1 MTLASTLLVAL
12 ASSSIQTAPVQAAPA
27 QPQAAAP
34 VAQDAQNEDQ
44 PSGSAAATED
54 DADYVLPEVQVSAT
68 RGRVQGD
75 IEPEVTLDADQLI
88 AYGATNVAELLTALE
103 PLTRSNRGR
112 GGGGPVVLLNGR
124 RTSGFQ
130 EIRTIPFESIERTEI
145 LPEEAALTYGFAAD
159 QRVVNIVLKAN
170 FTQAN
175 AELTY
180 RAPTQG
186 GRNSTE
192 VEAGYFSIVGGNRLN
207 VSLEREHDTALFET
221 ERDIVR
227 DPGSQPFDRIGNVA
241 GIPFG
246 AEIDPAL
253 SALAGRSVTVAANPG
268 VSNPTLAGFAAG
280 ANAPR
285 TDDLIQYRTL
295 LPRGDQTTLNA
306 SLARDLNETIK
317 GTISLNLEEQTSFS
331 YLGLPGVT
339 LTAPAGRNGSPF
351 SRDVAV
357 YRFIDDPF
365 AVTRDNESTTANLGV
380 LLDGF
385 LGDWR
390 WTLSGAYDR
399 VETDTVTGRGL
410 DATAAQGAVTA
421 GTLNPF
427 GALDPARFTRLV
439 DTANSVASGG
449 NVEAVF
455 NGDLFDLPAGSVSS
469 TLKFGADTRELESE
483 STRSGVFSARTIGRD
498 RVFTSASLTLPVSNG
513 VDVLRAIGDVSV
525 NLNAGYDDAS
535 DIGGLTT
542 WGAGVNWSPIDAL
555 GFIASYTN
563 EDGAPSISQLNDPVI
578 SNPNSAVFDF
588 RTGETVL
595 VTRITGGNP
604 NLTPDNRQVWK
615 LGFNW
620 QPISSQQLTLRSDF
634 TRTTIDGAITGFPTI
649 TPDLEAALPERF
661 TRDATGRLIALDAR
675 PLNFTQ
681 TERSELRSGFNFS
694 RAFGRP
700 NLAAAGGPGG
710 GVGAIL
716 FGGGGGG
723 GRPPGAGGP
732 GGGRP
737 PGAGGPGAG
746 GPPGGGGAQFRGG
759 GGGGRGGGGMMPG
772 QGRFNVSVFHTVRF
786 TDEVTIRPG
795 LPVLDLLD
803 GNATAGNG
811 GTPRNEV
818 QVQGGVFRNGF
829 GTFLNA
835 NWRQGTEVDG
845 GVGGSTLN
853 FSDRT
858 TVNLTM
864 FVDLNQRTS
873 WVARY
878 PILRGSRVSL
888 GVENLFDSRTEVTSS
903 TGDVPLNYQPD
914 FLDPE
919 GRVFRISLRKV
930 LF

>member
-1 MTLASTLLVAL
+1 MTIASALLVAL
-12 ASSSIQTAPVQAAPA
+12 ASGAIQTAPAQTPPVPPQPTPPA
-27 QPQAAAP
+27 TQQ
-34 VAQDAQNEDQ
+34 QGDDDQ
-44 PSGSAAATED
+44 PSGASAPG
-54 DADYVLPEVQVSAT
+54 DADYVLPEIQVEAT
-68 RGRVQGD
+68 RGRVEGD
-75 IEPEVTLDADQLI
+75 IEPEITLTADQLI
-88 AYGATNVAELLTALE
+88 AYGATNVAELLAALE

-130 EIRTIPFESIERTEI
+130 EIRTIPFEAIERTEI

-175 AELTY
+175 TELTV
-180 RAPTQG
+180 RGPAEG
-186 GRNSTE
+186 GRLSTE
-192 VEAGYFSIVGGNRLN
+192 VEGGYFSIVGGNRLN
-207 VSLEREHDTALFET
+207 VSLERRHDTALFES

-253 SALAGRSVTVAANPG
+253 STLAGRTVTVAANPG
-268 VSNPTLAGFAAG
+268 GPNPTLAGFAAG
-280 ANAPR
+280 ANTPR
-285 TDDLIQYRTL
+285 TGDLGDYRTL
-295 LPRGDQTTLNA
+295 LPRGDETTLNT
-306 SLARDLNETIK
+306 SLARDLNETVK
-317 GTISLNLEEQTSFS
+317 GTISLNLVERTSFS

-357 YRFIDDPF
+357 YRYIDDPF
-365 AVTRDNESTTANLGV
+365 AVTRDNETLTANLGV

-410 DATAAQGAVTA
+410 NATAAQAAVTA

-439 DTANSVASGG
+439 DTANSVSSGG

-455 NGDLFDLPAGSVSS
+455 NGDLFELPAGSVSS
-469 TLKFGADTRELESE
+469 TVRFGADTRELESE
-483 STRSGVFSARTIGRD
+483 STRGGLFSARTIGRD
-498 RVFTSASLTLPVSNG
+498 RVFTSANLTFPISNG
-513 VDVLRAIGDVSV
+513 VDVLRAIGDLSV
-525 NLNAGYDDAS
+525 NVNAGYDDAS
-535 DIGGLTT
+535 DIGGLRT
-542 WGAGVNWSPIDAL
+542 WGAGLNWSPLDAL
-555 GFIASYTN
+555 GIIASYSN

-578 SNPNSAVFDF
+578 ANPNSAVFDF

-595 VTRITGGNP
+595 VTRVTGGNP
-604 NLTPDNRQVWK
+604 GLTPDSRQVWK

-620 QPISSQQLTLRSDF
+620 RPISSQELTLRSDF
-634 TRTTIDGAITGFPTI
+634 TRTLIDGAITAFPTI

-661 TRDATGRLIALDAR
+661 TRDAGGRLIAIDAR
-675 PLNFTQ
+675 ALNFTQ

-694 RAFGRP
+694 RAFGQP
-700 NLAAAGGPGG
+700 NMAAFGAPGAGPGGPGG
-710 GVGAIL
+710 PGARGRPAASGPPIGAIM

-723 GRPPGAGGP
+723 GR
-732 GGGRP
+732 
-737 PGAGGPGAG
+737 
-746 GPPGGGGAQFRGG
+746 
-759 GGGGRGGGGMMPG
+759 GGRGGGGMLPG
-772 QGRFNVSVFHTVRF
+772 QGRFNVSLFHTVRF

-811 GTPRNEV
+811 GTPRNEL
-818 QVQGGVFRNGF
+818 QLQGGVFRNGF

-845 GVGGSTLN
+845 GPGGSTLN

-873 WVARY
+873 WVTRY
-878 PILRGSRVSL
+878 PILRGSRISL

-919 GRVFRISLRKV
+919 GRVIRLSLRKV

>member
-1 MTLASTLLVAL
+1 MTIASALLVAL
-12 ASSSIQTAPVQAAPA
+12 ASGAIQTAPAQTPPVPPQPTPPA
-27 QPQAAAP
+27 TQQ
-34 VAQDAQNEDQ
+34 QGDDDQ
-44 PSGSAAATED
+44 PSGASAPG
-54 DADYVLPEVQVSAT
+54 DADYVLPEIQVEAT
-68 RGRVQGD
+68 RGRVEGD
-75 IEPEVTLDADQLI
+75 IEPEITLTADQLI
-88 AYGATNVAELLTALE
+88 AYGATNVAELLAALE

-130 EIRTIPFESIERTEI
+130 EIRTIPFEAIERTEI

-175 AELTY
+175 TELTV
-180 RAPTQG
+180 RGPAEG
-186 GRNSTE
+186 GRLSTE
-192 VEAGYFSIVGGNRLN
+192 VEGGYFSIVGGNRLN
-207 VSLEREHDTALFET
+207 VSLERRHDTALFES

-253 SALAGRSVTVAANPG
+253 STLAGRTVTVAANPG
-268 VSNPTLAGFAAG
+268 GPNPTLAGFAAG
-280 ANAPR
+280 ANTPR
-285 TDDLIQYRTL
+285 TGDLGDYRTL
-295 LPRGDQTTLNA
+295 LPRGDETTLNT
-306 SLARDLNETIK
+306 SLARDLNETVK
-317 GTISLNLEEQTSFS
+317 GTISLNLVERTSFS

-357 YRFIDDPF
+357 YRYIDDPF
-365 AVTRDNESTTANLGV
+365 AVTRDNETLTANLGV

-410 DATAAQGAVTA
+410 NATAAQAAVTA

-439 DTANSVASGG
+439 DTANSVSSGG

-455 NGDLFDLPAGSVSS
+455 NGDLFELPAGSVSS
-469 TLKFGADTRELESE
+469 TVRFGADTRELESE
-483 STRSGVFSARTIGRD
+483 STRGGLFSARTIGRD
-498 RVFTSASLTLPVSNG
+498 RVFTSANLTFPISNG
-513 VDVLRAIGDVSV
+513 VDVLRAIGDLSV
-525 NLNAGYDDAS
+525 NVNAGYDDAS
-535 DIGGLTT
+535 DIGGLRT
-542 WGAGVNWSPIDAL
+542 WGAGLNWSPLDAL
-555 GFIASYTN
+555 GIIASYSN

-578 SNPNSAVFDF
+578 ANPNSAVFDF

-595 VTRITGGNP
+595 VTRVTGGNP
-604 NLTPDNRQVWK
+604 GLTPDSRQVWK

-620 QPISSQQLTLRSDF
+620 RPISSQELTLRSDF
-634 TRTTIDGAITGFPTI
+634 TRTLIDGAITAFPTI

-661 TRDATGRLIALDAR
+661 TRDAGGRLIAIDAR
-675 PLNFTQ
+675 ALNFTQ

-694 RAFGRP
+694 RAFGQP
-700 NLAAAGGPGG
+700 NMAAFGAPGAGPGGPGG
-710 GVGAIL
+710 PGARGGPPGGGGRPAASGPPIGAIM

-723 GRPPGAGGP
+723 GR
-732 GGGRP
+732 
-737 PGAGGPGAG
+737 
-746 GPPGGGGAQFRGG
+746 
-759 GGGGRGGGGMMPG
+759 GGRGGGGMLPG
-772 QGRFNVSVFHTVRF
+772 QGRFNVSLFHTVRF

-811 GTPRNEV
+811 GTPRNEL
-818 QVQGGVFRNGF
+818 QLQGGVFRNGF

-845 GVGGSTLN
+845 GPGGSTLN

-873 WVARY
+873 WVTRY
-878 PILRGSRVSL
+878 PILRGSRISL

-919 GRVFRISLRKV
+919 GRVIRLSLRKV

>member
-1 MTLASTLLVAL
+1 MTVASTLLVAL
-12 ASSSIQTAPVQAAPA
+12 ASGAIQTAPVQASPA
-27 QPQAAAP
+27 VPQATVPAAQEP
-34 VAQDAQNEDQ
+34 QDEDQ
-44 PSGSAAATED
+44 PSGASVAAD
-54 DADYVLPEVQVSAT
+54 DPDYVLPEVTVSAA

-75 IEPEVTLDADQLI
+75 IEPEITLDADQLI
-88 AYGATNVAELLTALE
+88 AYGATNVAELLAALE

-130 EIRTIPFESIERTEI
+130 EIRTIPFEAIERTEI

-159 QRVVNIVLKAN
+159 QRVVNIVLKAT

-192 VEAGYFSIVGGNRLN
+192 VESGYFSIVGGNRLN
-207 VSLEREHDTALFET
+207 VSLEHEHDTALFET
-221 ERDIVR
+221 ERDIRR

-253 SALAGRSVTVAANPG
+253 SALAGQSVTVAANPG
-268 VSNPTLAGFAAG
+268 GSNPTLAGFAAG
-280 ANAPR
+280 ANTPR
-285 TDDLIQYRTL
+285 SGDLTQYRTL
-295 LPRGDQTTLNA
+295 LPRGDQTQLNA

-317 GTISLNLEEQTSFS
+317 GTISLNLEQGSSFS

-339 LTAPAGRNGSPF
+339 LTAPAGLNGSPF
-351 SRDVAV
+351 SQDVAV

-365 AVTRDNESTTANLGV
+365 AVTRDSQTQTANLGL

-399 VETDTVTGRGL
+399 VESDTVTGRGL
-410 DATAAQGAVTA
+410 DATAAQAAVTA

-427 GALDPARFTRLV
+427 GDLDPARFSRLV
-439 DTANSVASGG
+439 DTANSVSSGG

-455 NGDLFDLPAGSVSS
+455 NGDLFELPAGSVSS
-469 TLKFGADTRELESE
+469 TLTVGADTRELESE

-498 RVFTSASLTLPVSNG
+498 RVFTSANLTLPISNG
-513 VDVLRAIGDVSV
+513 VDVLRPIGDLSV
-525 NLNAGYDDAS
+525 NVNAGYDDAS

-542 WGAGVNWSPIDAL
+542 WGAGLNWSPIDAL
-555 GFIASYTN
+555 GIIASYTN

-620 QPISSQQLTLRSDF
+620 QPISSQELRIRSDF
-634 TRTTIDGAITGFPTI
+634 TRTTVDGAITGFPTI

-661 TRDATGRLIALDAR
+661 TRDATGRLIAIDAR
-675 PLNFTQ
+675 ALNFTQ

-694 RAFGRP
+694 RAFGQP
-700 NLAAAGGPGG
+700 NLAAAGGQ
-710 GVGAIL
+710 
-716 FGGGGGG
+716 G
-723 GRPPGAGGP
+723 GR
-732 GGGRP
+732 
-737 PGAGGPGAG
+737 PGAG
-746 GPPGGGGAQFRGG
+746 GPPGGGGPRAGGGGGRQGAGGPPGGGGQFRFGG
-759 GGGGRGGGGMMPG
+759 GGGGRGGGGMLPG
-772 QGRFNVSVFHTVRF
+772 QGRFNISVFHTVRF

-803 GNATAGNG
+803 GNATGGNG

-835 NWRQGTEVDG
+835 NWNQGTEVDG
-845 GVGGSTLN
+845 GPGGSTLN

-864 FVDLNQRTS
+864 FVDLNQRAS
-873 WVARY
+873 WVERY

-888 GVENLFDSRTEVTSS
+888 GIQNLFDSRTEVTSS

-919 GRVFRISLRKV
+919 GRVIRLSFRKV

>member
-1 MTLASTLLVAL
+1 MTIASALLAAL
-12 ASSSIQTAPVQAAPA
+12 ASGALQTAPPQTTTPVQPT
-27 QPQAAAP
+27 PP
-34 VAQDAQNEDQ
+34 VAQDAQDDEQ
-44 PSGSAAATED
+44 PSGASAPG
-54 DADYVLPEVQVSAT
+54 DADYVLPEVEVSAA

-75 IEPEVTLDADQLI
+75 IEPEITLDSGQLI
-88 AYGATNVAELLTALE
+88 AYGATNVAELLAALE

-130 EIRTIPFESIERTEI
+130 EIRTIPFEAIERTEI
-145 LPEEAALTYGFAAD
+145 LPEEAGLAYGFGAD

-175 AELTY
+175 SELTF

-192 VEAGYFSIVGGNRLN
+192 VEGGYFSIVGGNRLN
-207 VSLEREHDTALFET
+207 VNLERRHDTALFET

-241 GIPFG
+241 GIPYG
-246 AEIDPAL
+246 TVIDPAL
-253 SALAGRSVTVAANPG
+253 STLAGRTVTVAANPG

-280 ANAPR
+280 ANTPR
-285 TDDLIQYRTL
+285 TGDLTQYRTL
-295 LPRGDQTTLNA
+295 LPRGDETTLNA

-317 GTISLNLEEQTSFS
+317 GTISLNLQERTSFS

-339 LTAPAGRNGSPF
+339 LTAPAGLNGSPF
-351 SRDVAV
+351 SRPVAV
-357 YRFIDDPF
+357 YRYIDDPF
-365 AVTRDNESTTANLGV
+365 AVTRDNETTTANLGV

-390 WTLSGAYDR
+390 WSLTGTYDR
-399 VETDTVTGRGL
+399 IETDTTTGRGL
-410 DATAAQGAVTA
+410 STTAAQAAVTA

-427 GALDPARFTRLV
+427 GALDPSRFSRLV

-449 NVEAVF
+449 NIEAVF
-455 NGDLFDLPAGSVSS
+455 NGDLWALPAGDVSAS
-469 TLKFGADTRELESE
+469 WRVGVDTRDLSSE

-498 RVFTSASLTLPVSNG
+498 RVFTSGNLTLPISNG
-513 VDVLRAIGDVSV
+513 VDVLRHIGDVSL
-525 NLNAGYDDAS
+525 NLNGGYDDAS

-542 WGAGVNWSPIDAL
+542 WGAGVNWSPIDTL
-555 GFIASYTN
+555 GVVVSYTN
-563 EDGAPSISQLNDPVI
+563 EDGAPTISQLNDPVI
-578 SNPNSAVFDF
+578 STPNSPVFDF
-588 RTGETVL
+588 STGETVL
-595 VTRITGGNP
+595 VTRISGGNP
-604 NLTPDNRQVWK
+604 GLTPDNRQVWK
-615 LGFNW
+615 FGFNW
-620 QPISSQQLTLRSDF
+620 RATPDLTIRSDY
-634 TRTTIDGAITGFPTI
+634 TRTSIDGAIVGFPTI
-649 TPDLEAALPERF
+649 TPDLEAALPGRF
-661 TRDATGRLIALDAR
+661 TRDASGRLLQLDAR

-681 TERSELRSGFNFS
+681 TERAELRSGFNFS
-694 RAFGRP
+694 RSFGRP
-700 NLAAAGGPGG
+700 NFAAASGPGAMM
-710 GVGAIL
+710 GAMM
-716 FGGGGGG
+716 FGG
-723 GRPPGAGGP
+723 GRPPAAGG
-732 GGGRP
+732 GGGQ
-737 PGAGGPGAG
+737 GGPRFGGPPGAG
-746 GPPGGGGAQFRGG
+746 GPPGVGGGGAQPRGG
-759 GGGGRGGGGMMPG
+759 GGGGGMLPG
-772 QGRFNVSVFHTVRF
+772 QGRLNVSVFHTVRF

-803 GNATAGNG
+803 GDATAGNG

-829 GTFLNA
+829 GAFMNA
-835 NWRQGTEVDG
+835 NWREGTEVDG

-864 FVDLNQRTS
+864 FADLNQRTT
-873 WVARY
+873 WVQRF
-878 PILRGSRVSL
+878 PILRGTRVSL
-888 GVENLFDSRTEVTSS
+888 SFENLFDSRLEVTSS
-903 TGDVPLNYQPD
+903 SGTVPLNYQED

-919 GRVFRISLRKV
+919 GRVVRISLRKV

>member
-1 MTLASTLLVAL
+1 MTIASALLAAL
-12 ASSSIQTAPVQAAPA
+12 ASGALQTAPAQTAPVQSQTTP
-27 QPQAAAP
+27 P
-34 VAQDAQNEDQ
+34 VAQEDQEDDQ
-44 PSGSAAATED
+44 PSGASAPG
-54 DADYVLPEVQVSAT
+54 DADYVLPEVQVAGT

-75 IEPEVTLDADQLI
+75 IEPEITLDSGQLI
-88 AYGATNVAELLTALE
+88 AYGATNVAELLAALE

-130 EIRTIPFESIERTEI
+130 EIRTIPFEAIERTEI
-145 LPEEAALTYGFAAD
+145 LPEEAGLAYGFGAD

-175 AELTY
+175 ADVSY

-192 VEAGYFSIVGGNRLN
+192 VRGGYFSIVGGNRLN

-241 GIPFG
+241 GIPYG

-253 SALAGRSVTVAANPG
+253 STLAGRTVTVAANPG

-280 ANAPR
+280 ANSPR
-285 TDDLIQYRTL
+285 TGDLTQYRTL
-295 LPRGDQTTLNA
+295 LPRGDETTLNA

-317 GTISLNLEEQTSFS
+317 GTISLNLEQTTSFS

-351 SRDVAV
+351 TRDVAV
-357 YRFIDDPF
+357 YRYIDDPF
-365 AVTRDNESTTANLGV
+365 AVTRDNETTTANLGL

-385 LGDWR
+385 LADWR
-390 WTLSGAYDR
+390 WTLSGSYDR

-410 DATAAQGAVTA
+410 SATAAQAAVTA

-427 GALDPARFTRLV
+427 GTLDPSRFTRLV
-439 DTANSVASGG
+439 DTANSVSSGG
-449 NVEAVF
+449 SVEANF
-455 NGDLFDLPAGSVSS
+455 NGDLWALPAGDMSASFKV
-469 TLKFGADTRELESE
+469 GVDTRDLSSE
-483 STRSGVFSARTIGRD
+483 STRSGVFTDRTIGRD
-498 RVFTSASLTLPVSNG
+498 RVYGSTNLTLPISNG
-513 VDVLRAIGDVSV
+513 VDVLRPIGDVSLT
-525 NLNAGYDDAS
+525 LNASYDEAS

-542 WGAGVNWSPIDAL
+542 WGASINWSPIDPL
-555 GFIASYTN
+555 GVIVSYTN
-563 EDGAPSISQLNDPVI
+563 EDGAPSISQLNDPTI
-578 SNPNSAVFDF
+578 STPNSAVFDF

-595 VTRITGGNP
+595 VNRITGGNP
-604 NLTPDNRQVWK
+604 GLTPDNRQVWK
-615 LGFNW
+615 VGVNW
-620 QPISSQQLTLRSDF
+620 RANNDLSFRSDY
-634 TRTTIDGAITGFPTI
+634 TRTSIDGAIVAFPSI

-661 TRDATGRLIALDAR
+661 TRDATGRLIQLDAR
-675 PLNFTQ
+675 PLNFSQ

-694 RAFGRP
+694 RSFGRP
-700 NLAAAGGPGG
+700 NFAAASGPGAAM
-710 GVGAIL
+710 GAIM
-716 FGGGGGG
+716 FG
-723 GRPPGAGGP
+723 

-746 GPPGGGGAQFRGG
+746 GPPGGGGQFRFGGPGGGGGGGGAQPRGG
-759 GGGGRGGGGMMPG
+759 GGGGGMLPG
-772 QGRFNVSVFHTVRF
+772 QGRFNLSVFHTVRF

-803 GNATAGNG
+803 GDATGANG

-829 GTFLNA
+829 GAFLNA

-864 FVDLNQRTS
+864 FADLNQRTT
-873 WVARY
+873 WVERF

-888 GVENLFDSRTEVTSS
+888 SFENIFDSRTEVTSS

-919 GRVFRISLRKV
+919 GRVVRISLRKI

>member
-1 MTLASTLLVAL
+1 MTIASALLVAL
-12 ASSSIQTAPVQAAPA
+12 ASGAIQTAPAQTPPVPPQPTPPA
-27 QPQAAAP
+27 TQQ
-34 VAQDAQNEDQ
+34 QGDDDQ
-44 PSGSAAATED
+44 PSGASAPG
-54 DADYVLPEVQVSAT
+54 DADYVLPEIQVEAT
-68 RGRVQGD
+68 RGRVEGD
-75 IEPEVTLDADQLI
+75 IEPEITLTADQLI
-88 AYGATNVAELLTALE
+88 AYGATNVAELLAALE

-130 EIRTIPFESIERTEI
+130 EIRTIPFEAIERTEI

-175 AELTY
+175 TELTV
-180 RAPTQG
+180 RGPAEG
-186 GRNSTE
+186 GRLSTE
-192 VEAGYFSIVGGNRLN
+192 VEGGYFSIVGGNRLN
-207 VSLEREHDTALFET
+207 VSLERRHDTALFES

-253 SALAGRSVTVAANPG
+253 STLAGRTVTVAANPG
-268 VSNPTLAGFAAG
+268 GPNPTLAGFAAG
-280 ANAPR
+280 ANTPR
-285 TDDLIQYRTL
+285 TGDLGDYRTL
-295 LPRGDQTTLNA
+295 LPRGDETTLNT
-306 SLARDLNETIK
+306 SLARDLNETVK
-317 GTISLNLEEQTSFS
+317 GTISLNLVERTSFS

-357 YRFIDDPF
+357 YRYIDDPF
-365 AVTRDNESTTANLGV
+365 AVTRDNETLTANLGV

-410 DATAAQGAVTA
+410 NATAAQAAVTA

-439 DTANSVASGG
+439 DTANSVSSGG

-455 NGDLFDLPAGSVSS
+455 NGDLFELPAGSVSS
-469 TLKFGADTRELESE
+469 TVRFGADTRELESE
-483 STRSGVFSARTIGRD
+483 STRGGLFSARTIGRD
-498 RVFTSASLTLPVSNG
+498 RVFTSANLTFPISNG
-513 VDVLRAIGDVSV
+513 VDVLRAIGDLSV
-525 NLNAGYDDAS
+525 NVNAGYDDAS
-535 DIGGLTT
+535 DIGGLRT
-542 WGAGVNWSPIDAL
+542 WGAGLNWSPLDAL
-555 GFIASYTN
+555 GIIASYSN

-578 SNPNSAVFDF
+578 ANPNSAVFDF

-595 VTRITGGNP
+595 VTRVTGGNP
-604 NLTPDNRQVWK
+604 GLTPDSRQVWK

-620 QPISSQQLTLRSDF
+620 RPISSQELTLRSDF
-634 TRTTIDGAITGFPTI
+634 TRTLIDGAITAFPTI

-661 TRDATGRLIALDAR
+661 TRDAGGRLIAIDAR
-675 PLNFTQ
+675 ALNFTQ

-694 RAFGRP
+694 RAFGQP
-700 NLAAAGGPGG
+700 NMAAFGAPGAGPGGPGG
-710 GVGAIL
+710 PGARGGPPGGGGRPAASGPPIGAIM

-723 GRPPGAGGP
+723 GR
-732 GGGRP
+732 
-737 PGAGGPGAG
+737 
-746 GPPGGGGAQFRGG
+746 
-759 GGGGRGGGGMMPG
+759 GGRGGGGMLPG
-772 QGRFNVSVFHTVRF
+772 QGRFNVSLFHTVRF

-803 GNATAGNG
+803 GDATAGNG
-811 GTPRNEV
+811 GTPRNEL
-818 QVQGGVFRNGF
+818 QLQGGVFRNGF
-829 GTFLNA
+829 GTFVNA
-835 NWRQGTEVDG
+835 NWREGTEVDG
-845 GVGGSTLN
+845 GPGGSTLN

-864 FVDLNQRTS
+864 FVDLNQRAS
-873 WVARY
+873 LIARY
-878 PILRGSRVSL
+878 PILRGSRISL

-919 GRVFRISLRKV
+919 GRVIRLSLRKV

>member
-1 MTLASTLLVAL
+1 MTIASALLVAL
-12 ASSSIQTAPVQAAPA
+12 ASGAIQTAPAQTPPVPPQPTPPA
-27 QPQAAAP
+27 TQQ
-34 VAQDAQNEDQ
+34 QGDDDQ
-44 PSGSAAATED
+44 PSGASAPG
-54 DADYVLPEVQVSAT
+54 DADYVLPEIQVEAT
-68 RGRVQGD
+68 RGRVEGD
-75 IEPEVTLDADQLI
+75 IEPEITLTADQLI
-88 AYGATNVAELLTALE
+88 AYGATNVAELLAALE

-130 EIRTIPFESIERTEI
+130 EIRTIPFEAIERTEI

-175 AELTY
+175 TELTV
-180 RAPTQG
+180 RGPAEG
-186 GRNSTE
+186 GRLSTE
-192 VEAGYFSIVGGNRLN
+192 VEGGYFSIVGGNRLN
-207 VSLEREHDTALFET
+207 VSLERRHDTALFES

-253 SALAGRSVTVAANPG
+253 STLAGRTVTVAANPG
-268 VSNPTLAGFAAG
+268 GPNPTLAGFAAG
-280 ANAPR
+280 ANTPR
-285 TDDLIQYRTL
+285 TGDLGDYRTL
-295 LPRGDQTTLNA
+295 LPRGDETTLNT
-306 SLARDLNETIK
+306 SLARDLNETVK
-317 GTISLNLEEQTSFS
+317 GTISLNLVERTSFS

-357 YRFIDDPF
+357 YRYIDDPF
-365 AVTRDNESTTANLGV
+365 AVTRDNETLTANLGV

-410 DATAAQGAVTA
+410 NATAAQAAVTA

-439 DTANSVASGG
+439 DTANSVSSGG

-455 NGDLFDLPAGSVSS
+455 NGDLFELPAGSVSS
-469 TLKFGADTRELESE
+469 TVRFGADTRELESE
-483 STRSGVFSARTIGRD
+483 STRGGLFSARTIGRD
-498 RVFTSASLTLPVSNG
+498 RVFTSANLTFPISNG
-513 VDVLRAIGDVSV
+513 VDVLRAIGDLSV
-525 NLNAGYDDAS
+525 NVNAGYDDAS
-535 DIGGLTT
+535 DIGGLRT
-542 WGAGVNWSPIDAL
+542 WGAGLNWSPLDAL
-555 GFIASYTN
+555 GIIASYSN

-578 SNPNSAVFDF
+578 ANPNSAVFDF

-595 VTRITGGNP
+595 VTRVTGGNP
-604 NLTPDNRQVWK
+604 GLTPDSRQVWK

-620 QPISSQQLTLRSDF
+620 RPISSQELTLRSDF
-634 TRTTIDGAITGFPTI
+634 TRTLIDGAITAFPTI

-661 TRDATGRLIALDAR
+661 TRDAGGRLIAIDAR
-675 PLNFTQ
+675 ALNFTQ

-700 NLAAAGGPGG
+700 NMAAFGGPGGPGGPGARGGPGGPVGPGAGGRPPGGGGRPAAGGPPI
-710 GVGAIL
+710 GAIL

-723 GRPPGAGGP
+723 GR
-732 GGGRP
+732 
-737 PGAGGPGAG
+737 
-746 GPPGGGGAQFRGG
+746 
-759 GGGGRGGGGMMPG
+759 GGGGMLPG
-772 QGRFNVSVFHTVRF
+772 QGRFNVSLFHTVRF

-803 GNATAGNG
+803 GDATAGNG
-811 GTPRNEV
+811 GTPRNEL
-818 QVQGGVFRNGF
+818 QLQGGVFRNGF

-845 GVGGSTLN
+845 GPGGSTLN

-858 TVNLTM
+858 NVNLTM
-864 FVDLNQRTS
+864 FMDLNQRTS

-878 PILRGSRVSL
+878 PVLRGSRISL

-919 GRVFRISLRKV
+919 GRVIRLSLRKV

>member
-1 MTLASTLLVAL
+1 MTIASALLVAL
-12 ASSSIQTAPVQAAPA
+12 ASGAVQTAPVQTPPVPPQPTPPA
-27 QPQAAAP
+27 TQEPRDD
-34 VAQDAQNEDQ
+34 VR
-44 PSGSAAATED
+44 PSGASAPG
-54 DADYVLPEVQVSAT
+54 DADYVLPEIQVEAA
-68 RGRVQGD
+68 RGRVEGD
-75 IEPEVTLDADQLI
+75 IEPEITLTADQLI
-88 AYGATNVAELLTALE
+88 AYGATNVAELLAALE

-130 EIRTIPFESIERTEI
+130 EIRTIPFEAIERTEI

-175 AELTY
+175 TELTF
-180 RAPTQG
+180 RGPAEG
-186 GRNSTE
+186 GRLSTE
-192 VEAGYFSIVGGNRLN
+192 VEGGYFSIVGGSRLN
-207 VSLEREHDTALFET
+207 VSLERRHDTALFES

-227 DPGSQPFDRIGNVA
+227 APGSQPFDRIGNVA

-246 AEIDPAL
+246 AGIDPAL
-253 SALAGRSVTVAANPG
+253 STLAGRPVTVAANPG
-268 VSNPTLAGFAAG
+268 GPNPTLAGFAAG

-285 TDDLIQYRTL
+285 TGDLGDYRTL
-295 LPRGDQTTLNA
+295 LPRGDETTLNT

-317 GTISLNLEEQTSFS
+317 GTISLNLVERTSFS

-357 YRFIDDPF
+357 YRYIDDPF
-365 AVTRDNESTTANLGV
+365 AVTRDNESLTANLGI

-410 DATAAQGAVTA
+410 DATAAQAAVTA

-427 GALDPARFTRLV
+427 GNLDPARFSRLV
-439 DTANSVASGG
+439 DTANAVSSGG

-469 TLKFGADTRELESE
+469 TVRFGADTRELESE
-483 STRSGVFSARTIGRD
+483 STRAGVFSARTIGRD
-498 RVFTSASLTLPVSNG
+498 RVFTSANLTFPISNG
-513 VDVLRAIGDVSV
+513 VDVLRAIGDLSV
-525 NLNAGYDDAS
+525 NVNAGYDDAS
-535 DIGGLTT
+535 DIGGLKT
-542 WGAGVNWSPIDAL
+542 WGVGLNWSPLDAL
-555 GFIASYTN
+555 GVIASYSN

-578 SNPNSAVFDF
+578 ANPNSAVFDF

-595 VTRITGGNP
+595 VTRVTGGNP
-604 NLTPDNRQVWK
+604 GLTPDNRQVWK

-620 QPISSQQLTLRSDF
+620 RPISSRELTLRSDF
-634 TRTTIDGAITGFPTI
+634 TRTTIDGAITAFPTI

-661 TRDATGRLIALDAR
+661 TRDASGRLTAIDAR
-675 PLNFTQ
+675 ALNFTQ

-694 RAFGRP
+694 GAFGQP
-700 NLAAAGGPGG
+700 NMAAFGIPGGPGG
-710 GVGAIL
+710 P
-716 FGGGGGG
+716 GG
-723 GRPPGAGGP
+723 PGARGGP
-732 GGGRP
+732 GG
-737 PGAGGPGAG
+737 PGASG
-746 GPPGGGGAQFRGG
+746 GPPGGGGRPAASGPPIGAILFGG
-759 GGGGRGGGGMMPG
+759 AGGSSRGGRGGGGMLPG
-772 QGRFNVSVFHTVRF
+772 QGRFNVSLFHTVRF

-803 GNATAGNG
+803 GDATAGNG
-811 GTPRNEV
+811 GTPRNEL
-818 QVQGGVFRNGF
+818 QLQGGVFRNGF
-829 GTFLNA
+829 GTFVNA
-835 NWRQGTEVDG
+835 NWREGTEVDG
-845 GVGGSTLN
+845 GPGGSTLN

-864 FVDLNQRTS
+864 FVDLNQRAS
-873 WVARY
+873 LIARY
-878 PILRGSRVSL
+878 PILRGSRISL

-919 GRVFRISLRKV
+919 GRVIRLSLRKV

>member
-1 MTLASTLLVAL
+1 MTVAATLLVAL
-12 ASSSIQTAPVQAAPA
+12 ASGAIQTAPVQASPA
-27 QPQAAAP
+27 VPQAVPPAT
-34 VAQDAQNEDQ
+34 QDQQDEDQ
-44 PSGSAAATED
+44 PSGSSVASD
-54 DADYVLPEVQVSAT
+54 DPDYVLPEVTVSAA

-75 IEPEVTLDADQLI
+75 IEPEITLDADQLI

-170 FTQAN
+170 FSQAN

-192 VEAGYFSIVGGNRLN
+192 VESGYFSIVGGNRLN
-207 VSLEREHDTALFET
+207 VSLEHEHDTALFET
-221 ERDIVR
+221 ERDIRR

-253 SALAGRSVTVAANPG
+253 SALAGQSVTVAANPG
-268 VSNPTLAGFAAG
+268 GTNPTLAGFAAG
-280 ANAPR
+280 ANTPR
-285 TDDLIQYRTL
+285 SGDLTQYRTL

-317 GTISLNLEEQTSFS
+317 GTISLNLEQNTSFS

-339 LTAPAGRNGSPF
+339 LTAPAGLNGSPF
-351 SRDVAV
+351 SRDVAIF
-357 YRFIDDPF
+357 RFIDDPF
-365 AVTRDNESTTANLGV
+365 AVTRDNQTQTANLGL

-399 VETDTVTGRGL
+399 VESDTVTGRGL
-410 DATAAQGAVTA
+410 DATAAQAAVRA

-427 GALDPARFTRLV
+427 GDLDPARFNRLV
-439 DTANSVASGG
+439 DTANSVSSGG

-455 NGDLFDLPAGSVSS
+455 NGDLFELPAGTVSS
-469 TLKFGADTRELESE
+469 TLTVGADTRELESE

-498 RVFTSASLTLPVSNG
+498 RVFTSANLTLPISNG
-513 VDVLRAIGDVSV
+513 VDVLRPIGDLSV
-525 NLNAGYDDAS
+525 NVNAGYDDAS

-542 WGAGVNWSPIDAL
+542 WGAGLNWSPIDAL
-555 GFIASYTN
+555 GIIASYTN

-620 QPISSQQLTLRSDF
+620 QPISSQELRIRSDF
-634 TRTTIDGAITGFPTI
+634 TRTTVDGAITAFPTI

-661 TRDATGRLIALDAR
+661 TRDATGRLIAIDGRA
-675 PLNFTQ
+675 LNFTQ
-681 TERSELRSGFNFS
+681 TARSELRSGFNFS

-700 NLAAAGGPGG
+700 NPAAAGGPGG

-716 FGGGGGG
+716 FGGGGG
-723 GRPPGAGGP
+723 RPPGAGGP
-732 GGGRP
+732 GGGGRG

-759 GGGGRGGGGMMPG
+759 GGRGGGGFVPG
-772 QGRFNVSVFHTVRF
+772 QGRFNLSVFHTVRF

-803 GNATAGNG
+803 GNATGGNG

-835 NWRQGTEVDG
+835 NWNQGTEVDG
-845 GVGGSTLN
+845 GPGGSTLN

-888 GVENLFDSRTEVTSS
+888 GIQNLFDSRTEVTSS
-903 TGDVPLNYQPD
+903 TGEVPLNYQPD

-919 GRVFRISLRKV
+919 GRVIRLSFRKV

>member
-1 MTLASTLLVAL
+1 MTIASALLAAL
-12 ASSSIQTAPVQAAPA
+12 ASGALQTAPAQTAPVPS
-27 QPQAAAP
+27 QPTPP
-34 VAQDAQNEDQ
+34 VAQEDQENDQ
-44 PSGSAAATED
+44 PSGASVPE
-54 DADYVLPEVQVSAT
+54 DADYVLPEVQVAGT

-75 IEPEVTLDADQLI
+75 IEPEITLDSGQLI
-88 AYGATNVAELLTALE
+88 AYGATNVAELLEALE

-130 EIRTIPFESIERTEI
+130 EIRTIPFEAIERTEI

-175 AELTY
+175 TEATY

-192 VEAGYFSIVGGNRLN
+192 VEGGYFSIVGGNRLN

-246 AEIDPAL
+246 SEIDPAL
-253 SALAGRSVTVAANPG
+253 SGLAGQTVTIAANPG
-268 VSNPTLAGFAAG
+268 GPNPTLAGFAAG
-280 ANAPR
+280 ANSPR
-285 TDDLIQYRTL
+285 TGDLTQYRTL
-295 LPRGDQTTLNA
+295 LPRGDETTLNA

-317 GTISLNLEEQTSFS
+317 GTVSLNLQERTSFS
-331 YLGLPGVT
+331 YLGLPGVS

-351 SRDVAV
+351 SQDVSV
-357 YRFIDDPF
+357 FRYIDDPF
-365 AVTRDNESTTANLGV
+365 AVTRDNETQTVNLGL

-390 WTLSGAYDR
+390 WSLSGSYDR
-399 VETDTVTGRGL
+399 VETDTTTGRGL
-410 DATAAQGAVTA
+410 DATAAQAAVTA

-427 GALDPARFTRLV
+427 GDLDPSRFTRLI
-439 DTANSVASGG
+439 DTANSVSSGG

-455 NGDLFDLPAGSVSS
+455 NGDLYALPAGDISATWRV
-469 TLKFGADTRELESE
+469 GVDTRDLSSE
-483 STRSGVFSARTIGRD
+483 STRSGVFTARSIGRD
-498 RVFTSASLTLPVSNG
+498 RVFTSGNLTLPISNG
-513 VDVLRAIGDVSV
+513 VDVLRPIGDLSV
-525 NLNAGYDDAS
+525 NLNGGYNDAS

-542 WGAGVNWSPIDAL
+542 WGAGLNWSPLDAL
-555 GFIASYTN
+555 GIVISYTN

-578 SNPNSAVFDF
+578 STPNSAVFDF
-588 RTGETVL
+588 NTGETVL

-604 NLTPDNRQVWK
+604 GLTPDNRQVWK
-615 LGFNW
+615 AGFNW
-620 QPISSQQLTLRSDF
+620 QATSNLTIRSDY
-634 TRTTIDGAITGFPTI
+634 TRTTIDGAIVGFPTI

-661 TRDATGRLIALDAR
+661 TRDAAGRLIQLDAR

-694 RAFGRP
+694 TSFGQP
-700 NLAAAGGPGG
+700 NFAAAGGPGSM
-710 GVGAIL
+710 GAIM
-716 FGGGGGG
+716 FGGGGG
-723 GRPPGAGGP
+723 GRPQGAGGP
-732 GGGRP
+732 PRGGGRP
-737 PGAGGPGAG
+737 QGAG
-746 GPPGGGGAQFRGG
+746 GPPGGGGGQVRGG
-759 GGGGRGGGGMMPG
+759 GGGGRGGGMLPG
-772 QGRFNVSVFHTVRF
+772 QGRFNLSVFHTVRF

-803 GNATAGNG
+803 GDATAGNG

-829 GTFLNA
+829 GAFMNA
-835 NWRQGTEVDG
+835 NWRQGSEVDG
-845 GVGGSTLN
+845 GTGGSTLN
-853 FSDRT
+853 FSDLA

-864 FVDLNQRTS
+864 FADLNQRTA
-873 WVARY
+873 WVERF
-878 PILRGSRVSL
+878 PILRGSRVSI
-888 GVENLFDSRTEVTSS
+888 GIQNLFDSRTEVTSS
-903 TGDVPLNYQPD
+903 SGSVPLNYQPD

-919 GRVFRISLRKV
+919 GRVVRISLRKI

>member
-1 MTLASTLLVAL
+1 MTIASALLAAL
-12 ASSSIQTAPVQAAPA
+12 ASGALQSAPPQAAPA
-27 QPQAAAP
+27 LPQQTGP
-34 VAQDAQNEDQ
+34 VAQDEQDEDQ
-44 PSGSAAATED
+44 PSGASAPD

-75 IEPEVTLDADQLI
+75 IEPEVTLDSGQLI
-88 AYGATNVAELLTALE
+88 AYGATNVAELLEALE

-130 EIRTIPFESIERTEI
+130 EIRTIPFEAIERTEI
-145 LPEEAALTYGFAAD
+145 LPEEAALTYGFPAD
-159 QRVVNIVLKAN
+159 QRLVNIVLKAN

-175 AELTY
+175 TEVTF

-192 VEAGYFSIVGGNRLN
+192 VEGGYFSIVGGNRLN
-207 VSLEREHDTALFET
+207 VSLEHEHDTALFES
-221 ERDIVR
+221 ERDIIR

-253 SALAGRSVTVAANPG
+253 SALAGRPVTLAAIPG
-268 VSNPTLAGFAAG
+268 GANPTLAGFAAG
-280 ANAPR
+280 ANSPR
-285 TDDLIQYRTL
+285 TGDLTQYRTL
-295 LPRGDQTTLNA
+295 LPRGDETQLNA

-317 GTISLNLEEQTSFS
+317 GTVSLNLERSDSFS

-351 SRDVAV
+351 TRDVSV
-357 YRFIDDPF
+357 FRYIDDPF
-365 AVTRDNESTTANLGV
+365 AVTRDNETTTANLGL

-390 WTLSGAYDR
+390 WSLSGSYDR
-399 VETDTVTGRGL
+399 VETDTTTGRGL
-410 DATAAQGAVTA
+410 DAAAAQAAVTA

-427 GALDPARFTRLV
+427 GDLDPSRFGRLI
-439 DTANSVASGG
+439 DTANSVSSGG

-455 NGDLFDLPAGSVSS
+455 NGDLYELPAGDVSA
-469 TLKFGADTRELESE
+469 TWRVGADTRELSSE

-498 RVFTSASLTLPVSNG
+498 RVFTSGNVTLPISNG
-513 VDVLRAIGDVSV
+513 VDVLRQIGDLS
-525 NLNAGYDDAS
+525 LNFNGGYDEAS

-542 WGAGVNWSPIDAL
+542 WGAGLNWSPIDAL
-555 GFIASYTN
+555 GIVVSYTN
-563 EDGAPSISQLNDPVI
+563 EDGAPSISQLNDPTI
-578 SNPNSAVFDF
+578 STPNSAVFDF

-595 VTRITGGNP
+595 VNRITGGNP

-615 LGFNW
+615 VGFNW
-620 QPISSQQLTLRSDF
+620 RANDDLTIRSDY
-634 TRTTIDGAITGFPTI
+634 TRTTIDGAIVAFPTI

-694 RAFGRP
+694 RSFGRP
-700 NLAAAGGPGG
+700 NMAAAGGPGSG
-710 GVGAIL
+710 MGAIM
-716 FGGGGGG
+716 FGGGGG

-732 GGGRP
+732 GGGR
-737 PGAGGPGAG
+737 GPGAG
-746 GPPGGGGAQFRGG
+746 GPPGGGGGGQFRGG
-759 GGGGRGGGGMMPG
+759 GGGGRGGGGGMQPG
-772 QGRFNVSVFHTVRF
+772 QGRFNLSVFHTVRF

-803 GNATAGNG
+803 GNATGGNG

-829 GTFLNA
+829 GAFMNA

-853 FSDRT
+853 FSDLT

-864 FVDLNQRTS
+864 FADLNQRTA
-873 WVARY
+873 WVERF
-878 PILRGSRVSL
+878 PILRGTRVSL
-888 GVENLFDSRTEVTSS
+888 AFQNIFDSRTEVTSS

-919 GRVFRISLRKV
+919 GRVVRISLRKI

>member
-1 MTLASTLLVAL
+1 MTVAATLLVAL
-12 ASSSIQTAPVQAAPA
+12 ASGAIQTAPVQASPA
-27 QPQAAAP
+27 VPQAVPPAT
-34 VAQDAQNEDQ
+34 QDQQDEDQ
-44 PSGSAAATED
+44 PSGSSVASD
-54 DADYVLPEVQVSAT
+54 DPDYVLPEVTVSAA

-75 IEPEVTLDADQLI
+75 IEPEITLDADQLI

-170 FTQAN
+170 FSQAN

-192 VEAGYFSIVGGNRLN
+192 VESGYFSIVGGNRLN
-207 VSLEREHDTALFET
+207 VSLEHEHDTALFET
-221 ERDIVR
+221 ERDIRR

-253 SALAGRSVTVAANPG
+253 SALAGQSVTVAANPG
-268 VSNPTLAGFAAG
+268 GTNPTLAGFAAG
-280 ANAPR
+280 ANTPR
-285 TDDLIQYRTL
+285 SGDLTQYRTL

-317 GTISLNLEEQTSFS
+317 GTISLNLEQNTSFS

-339 LTAPAGRNGSPF
+339 LTAPAGLNGSPF
-351 SRDVAV
+351 SRDVAIF
-357 YRFIDDPF
+357 RFIDDPF
-365 AVTRDNESTTANLGV
+365 AVTRDNQTQTANLGL

-399 VETDTVTGRGL
+399 VESDTVTGRGL
-410 DATAAQGAVTA
+410 DATAAQAAVRA

-427 GALDPARFTRLV
+427 GDLDPARFNRLV
-439 DTANSVASGG
+439 DTANSVSSGG

-455 NGDLFDLPAGSVSS
+455 NGDLFELPAGTVSS
-469 TLKFGADTRELESE
+469 TLTVGADTRELESE

-498 RVFTSASLTLPVSNG
+498 RVFTSANLTLPISNG
-513 VDVLRAIGDVSV
+513 VDVLRPIGDLSV
-525 NLNAGYDDAS
+525 NVNAGYDDAS

-542 WGAGVNWSPIDAL
+542 WGAGLNWSPIDAL
-555 GFIASYTN
+555 GIIASYTN

-620 QPISSQQLTLRSDF
+620 QPISSQELRIRSDF
-634 TRTTIDGAITGFPTI
+634 TRTTVDGAITAFPTI

-661 TRDATGRLIALDAR
+661 TRDATGRLIAIDGRA
-675 PLNFTQ
+675 LNFTQ
-681 TERSELRSGFNFS
+681 TARSELRSGFNFS

-700 NLAAAGGPGG
+700 NPAAAGGPGG

-716 FGGGGGG
+716 FGGGGG
-723 GRPPGAGGP
+723 RPPGAGGP
-732 GGGRP
+732 GGGGRG

-759 GGGGRGGGGMMPG
+759 GGGRGGGGFVPG
-772 QGRFNVSVFHTVRF
+772 QGRFNLSVFHTVRF

-803 GNATAGNG
+803 GNATGGNG

-835 NWRQGTEVDG
+835 NWNQGTEVDG
-845 GVGGSTLN
+845 GPGGSTLN

-888 GVENLFDSRTEVTSS
+888 GIQNLFDSRTEVTSS
-903 TGDVPLNYQPD
+903 TGEVPLNYQPD

-919 GRVFRISLRKV
+919 GRVIRLSFRKV

>member
-1 MTLASTLLVAL
+1 MSLSSALLAAL
-12 ASSSIQTAPVQAAPA
+12 ASGALQTAPAQTAPVP
-27 QPQAAAP
+27 PQTTPP
-34 VAQDAQNEDQ
+34 VAQEDLEDDR
-44 PSGSAAATED
+44 PSGASAPS
-54 DADYVLPEVQVSAT
+54 DADYVLPEVQVAGT

-75 IEPEVTLDADQLI
+75 IEPEITLDSGQLI
-88 AYGATNVAELLTALE
+88 AYGATNVAELLAALE

-112 GGGGPVVLLNGR
+112 GDGGPVVLLNGR

-130 EIRTIPFESIERTEI
+130 EIRTIPFEAIERTEI
-145 LPEEAALTYGFAAD
+145 LPEEAGLAYGFGAD

-175 AELTY
+175 SELTF

-192 VEAGYFSIVGGNRLN
+192 VEGGYFSIVGGNRLN
-207 VSLEREHDTALFET
+207 VSLEHEHETALFET

-227 DPGSQPFDRIGNVA
+227 DPGSQPFDRTGNVA
-241 GIPFG
+241 GIPYG
-246 AEIDPAL
+246 SEIDPAL
-253 SALAGRSVTVAANPG
+253 SALAGQTVTVAANPG
-268 VSNPTLAGFAAG
+268 VANPTLAGFAAG
-280 ANAPR
+280 ANSPR
-285 TDDLIQYRTL
+285 TGDLTQYRTL
-295 LPRGDQTTLNA
+295 LPRGDETTLNA

-317 GTISLNLEEQTSFS
+317 GTISLNLQDRSNFS

-357 YRFIDDPF
+357 YRYVDDPF
-365 AVTRDNESTTANLGV
+365 AVTRDTQTTTANLGV

-390 WTLSGAYDR
+390 WSLSGAYDR
-399 VETDTVTGRGL
+399 VETDTTTGRGL
-410 DATAAQGAVTA
+410 DATAAQAAVTA

-427 GALDPARFTRLV
+427 GALDPGRFTRLV
-439 DTANSVASGG
+439 DTANSVSSGG
-449 NVEAVF
+449 NIEAVF
-455 NGDLFDLPAGSVSS
+455 NGDLWALPAGDVSA
-469 TLKFGADTRELESE
+469 TFEVGADTRDLSSE
-483 STRSGVFSARTIGRD
+483 STRSGVFSQRSIGRD
-498 RVFTSASLTLPVSNG
+498 RVYGSTNLSVPISNG
-513 VDVLRAIGDVSV
+513 VDVLRQIGDLSFNV
-525 NLNAGYDDAS
+525 NAGYDEAS

-542 WGAGVNWSPIDAL
+542 WGAGLNWSPIDPV
-555 GFIASYTN
+555 GIVVSYTN
-563 EDGAPSISQLNDPVI
+563 EDGAPSISQLNDPTI
-578 SNPNSAVFDF
+578 STPNSAVFDF

-595 VTRITGGNP
+595 VNRITGGNP
-604 NLTPDNRQVWK
+604 GLTPDNRQVWK
-615 LGFNW
+615 VGLNWRFNDD
-620 QPISSQQLTLRSDF
+620 LTFRSDY
-634 TRTTIDGAITGFPTI
+634 TRTTIDGAIVGFPTI

-661 TRDATGRLIALDAR
+661 TRDATGRLIQLDAR
-675 PLNFTQ
+675 PLNFTR

-694 RAFGRP
+694 RSFGRP
-700 NLAAAGGPGG
+700 NMAAAGRPGAMGP
-710 GVGAIL
+710 IM
-716 FGGGGGG
+716 FGGPGGG

-732 GGGRP
+732 GG
-737 PGAGGPGAG
+737 
-746 GPPGGGGAQFRGG
+746 PGGGGGPQIRFGGPGGGGPGGGGGGQFRGG
-759 GGGGRGGGGMMPG
+759 GGRGGGMMPG
-772 QGRFNVSVFHTVRF
+772 QGRFNLSVFHTVRF
-786 TDEVTIRPG
+786 TDEVVIRPG

-803 GNATAGNG
+803 GDATGANG

-829 GTFLNA
+829 GAFLNA

-864 FVDLNQRTS
+864 FADLNQRTT
-873 WVARY
+873 WVERF

-888 GVENLFDSRTEVTSS
+888 SFENLFDSRTEVTSS

-919 GRVFRISLRKV
+919 GRVVRISLRKI